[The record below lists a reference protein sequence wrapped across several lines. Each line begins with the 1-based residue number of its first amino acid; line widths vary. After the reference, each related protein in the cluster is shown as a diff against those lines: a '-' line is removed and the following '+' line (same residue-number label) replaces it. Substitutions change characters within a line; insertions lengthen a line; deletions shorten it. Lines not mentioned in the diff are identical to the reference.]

1 MRLAILLLLL
11 SYSCAA
17 VAQNIDKDS
26 RMKWWREARLG
37 LFIHWG
43 LYGIPAG
50 KWGNRTDHGEWIR
63 ETAHIP
69 VKEYEKLK
77 GQFNPVKFNADQWV
91 SMAKAAGMKYIVI
104 TSKHHDGFNLFASK
118 YTDWDVM
125 HTPFQRDVL
134 KELSDACHKQDLQM
148 CWYHSIM
155 DWHHPDYLP
164 RRGWEVKDRT
174 VDGANMN
181 RYVEYLRNE
190 VSQLL
195 TDYGPI
201 GVMWFDGEWE
211 PTWNDRYGR
220 PLYELCRQIQ
230 PDVIVN
236 NRVSNNRAGSMDSA
250 APIAQQVGDF
260 TTPEQYI
267 PPTGL
272 PGVDWETCMT
282 MNDHWGYNAYDK
294 DWKSSKELIRNIVD
308 IASKGGNYLLNVG
321 PMSDGEFPPEAV
333 QRLQDIGAFMAVN
346 GDAIYGTDASVFDA
360 LPWGRST
367 TKRDGDNTIFY
378 FHIFDLPGD
387 GKLTLPPM

>member
-1 MRLAILLLLL
+1 MRFAILLLLL

-43 LYGIPAG
+43 LYAIPAG

-125 HTPFQRDVL
+125 HTPFHRDVM
-134 KELSDACHKQDLQM
+134 KEFSDACHKQGIQM

-164 RRGWEVKDRT
+164 RRGWEVKDRP
-174 VDGANMN
+174 VDGADMN
-181 RYVEYLRNE
+181 RYVQYLRNE

-211 PTWNDRYGR
+211 PTWNDSYGR

-236 NRVSNNRAGSMDSA
+236 NRVSNNRAGS
-250 APIAQQVGDF
+250 
-260 TTPEQYI
+260 T
-267 PPTGL
+267 
-272 PGVDWETCMT
+272 
-282 MNDHWGYNAYDK
+282 
-294 DWKSSKELIRNIVD
+294 
-308 IASKGGNYLLNVG
+308 
-321 PMSDGEFPPEAV
+321 
-333 QRLQDIGAFMAVN
+333 
-346 GDAIYGTDASVFDA
+346 
-360 LPWGRST
+360 
-367 TKRDGDNTIFY
+367 
-378 FHIFDLPGD
+378 
-387 GKLTLPPM
+387 